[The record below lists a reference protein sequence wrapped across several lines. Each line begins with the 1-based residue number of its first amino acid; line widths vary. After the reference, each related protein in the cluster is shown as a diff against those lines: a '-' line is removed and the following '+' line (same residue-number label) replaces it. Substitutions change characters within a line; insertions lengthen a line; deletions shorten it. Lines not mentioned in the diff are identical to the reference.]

1 MTATEDINRT
11 IELVMRESECSCP
24 NYTLIFECTVRNSS
38 AQLSIIWNGSIFN
51 NCNGILLS
59 PPVWNMDS
67 HCNKGA
73 IIGSIMPNENSWY
86 TSQLNITLNFEIIG
100 KNVLCFH
107 SGDDINSMV
116 QVKEIGSSSIT
127 GL

>member
-1 MTATEDINRT
+1 MTATENNRT
-11 IELVMRESECSCP
+11 VALVMRKSECSCP
-24 NYTLIFECTVRNSS
+24 NYKLIFECTVRNSS
-38 AQLSIIWNGSIFN
+38 AQVSMIWNGSIFS
-51 NCNGILLS
+51 NCDGLLLS
-59 PPVWNMDS
+59 PLLRNMDS
-67 HCNKGA
+67 HCNEGA

-107 SGDDINSMV
+107 SGYNINGTMG
-116 QVKEIGSSSIT
+116 QVKRIGNSSIT